1 MLAEIRRS
9 QDLVRE
15 RVAKSSWSYDLV
27 YSAVAAAFVGGQAA
41 PMPFNVLASA
51 AATLAFAI
59 LWRRWSEKTGVSVTG
74 LSPRR
79 ARWVAI
85 ALGVVF
91 LVLAL
96 ASVYFG
102 RTGQNG
108 DSTVSAPVLDVVI
121 HAPGRLQICAMLSA
135 ADEVEFG
142 VVRDGIGVSDSV
154 MSKHV
159 KQLEEAGYVKLRKAA
174 LGGRQRTWLA
184 LTGAGRKAF
193 AGHVAEL
200 TRLAGLAGVSVPG

>member
-1 MLAEIRRS
+1 MSQNDPETHEQMLAEIRRS

-15 RVAKSSWSYDLV
+15 RVGKSSWSYDLV

-91 LVLAL
+91 LALAL

-102 RTGQNG
+102 RTSQY
-108 DSTVSAPVLDVVI
+108 VWVLPLI
-121 HAPGRLQICAMLSA
+121 A
-135 ADEVEFG
+135 AAFV
-142 VVRDGIGVSDSV
+142 
-154 MSKHV
+154 
-159 KQLEEAGYVKLRKAA
+159 
-174 LGGRQRTWLA
+174 LA
-184 LTGAGRKAF
+184 LVFSRLWMR
-193 AGHVAEL
+193 VYRAETA
-200 TRLAGLAGVSVPG
+200 TRP